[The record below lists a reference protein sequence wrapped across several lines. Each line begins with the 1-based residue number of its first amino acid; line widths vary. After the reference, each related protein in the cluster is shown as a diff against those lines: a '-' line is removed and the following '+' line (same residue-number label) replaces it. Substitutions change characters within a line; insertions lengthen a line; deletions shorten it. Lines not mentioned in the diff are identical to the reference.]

1 MLMGWADSGRVDD
14 RKHQEA
20 EDAIEHLAEEAQR
33 LPRLTDVSDVVRL
46 AGRVAVASYGRR

>member
-14 RKHQEA
+14 RKYQEA

-33 LPRLTDVSDVVRL
+33 LPRLADVSDVVRL

>member
-33 LPRLTDVSDVVRL
+33 LPRLADVVRL
-46 AGRVAVASYGRR
+46 AGRVAVASYRRR